1 MHWASEAPEYA
12 QDKYHVCTYLRT
24 HWSGLQRCAHKLYTV
39 RSSVTLYTLHRCVQC
54 THNVHMTQLLSNS
67 HKNLRLSETCQCGLE
82 KNIFRLTW
90 IKISIRYLLY
100 QLTAIALA
108 KENCLVSRWMLKW
121 FGLFGF
127 GCQQNSWFST
137 SCLSR
142 GLTHQTHQNQKL
154 PAPTHLYH
162 GTSPQTARPLLPTD
176 CSQRPFIT
184 GPGGF
189 VRGRAWKQKDGPA
202 HTSRALRLPGEPP
215 RPFQLPR
222 VIIYIESLWWAECSS
237 RGRSGGAQTMPPSSS
252 PATQLPLSS

>member
-1 MHWASEAPEYA
+1 MCTQIVHCAFFSNFTRTVSE
-12 QDKYHVCTYLRT
+12 RT
-24 HWSGLQRCAHKLYTV
+24 H
-39 RSSVTLYTLHRCVQC
+39 CVAVHC

-154 PAPTHLYH
+154 PAATHLYH

-184 GPGGF
+184 ERSVTV
-189 VRGRAWKQKDGPA
+189 VRSDRRSVWGQKK
-202 HTSRALRLPGEPP
+202 LE
-215 RPFQLPR
+215 
-222 VIIYIESLWWAECSS
+222 
-237 RGRSGGAQTMPPSSS
+237 
-252 PATQLPLSS
+252 

>member
-1 MHWASEAPEYA
+1 
-12 QDKYHVCTYLRT
+12 
-24 HWSGLQRCAHKLYTV
+24 
-39 RSSVTLYTLHRCVQC
+39 
-54 THNVHMTQLLSNS
+54 
-67 HKNLRLSETCQCGLE
+67 
-82 KNIFRLTW
+82 
-90 IKISIRYLLY
+90 
-100 QLTAIALA
+100 
-108 KENCLVSRWMLKW
+108 MLKW

-184 GPGGF
+184 RPGGF

-215 RPFQLPR
+215 RPFQLPL
-222 VIIYIESLWWAECSS
+222 ESLLYTLSLYDELSAAVEEGVGEHRQCL
-237 RGRSGGAQTMPPSSS
+237 PPPPQKHSCCCL
-252 PATQLPLSS
+252 QL